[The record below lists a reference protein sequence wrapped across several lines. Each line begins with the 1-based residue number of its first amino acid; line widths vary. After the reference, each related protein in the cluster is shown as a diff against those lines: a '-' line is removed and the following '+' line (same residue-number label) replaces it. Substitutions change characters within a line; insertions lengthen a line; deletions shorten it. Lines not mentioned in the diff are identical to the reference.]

1 MHALALLAMLL
12 TASAG
17 EDSLQQLVEDLRQE
31 AREEF
36 ESIKGIDASELD
48 AYVDAFVAD
57 GLSRITRRVA
67 MEIDDDGE
75 AQAQFE
81 WVKKRENT
89 RPTVV
94 APRPCPDT
102 HRCGGCGRAS
112 SRHVASPFEVALIS
126 HDAEEAAPGLFHQ
139 RGKTARSLEDIALP
153 SVASLAR
160 RALTLTETT
169 FNASLTLAGGLL
181 TRIAAEPDGDL
192 QAPSQKPYWE
202 AHVDQDNKRAYDY
215 SALVYFEDGGVDF
228 GGGALV
234 FDDGEAILPRRGR
247 LVAFSSGPENGHRVA
262 RVERGART
270 ALALWFTCAQPE

>member
-1 MHALALLAMLL
+1 MQRLLCLLAA
-12 TASAG
+12 ASAG
-17 EDSLQQLVEDLRQE
+17 DESLQALVEDLRQE

-36 ESIKGIDASELD
+36 ENIKGIDASELD

-81 WVKKRENT
+81 FVNREQ
-89 RPTVV
+89 RPPVV
-94 APRPCPDT
+94 SPRPCPDT

-202 AHVDQDNKRAYDY
+202 AHVDQDNQRAYDY
-215 SALVYFEDGGVDF
+215 SALIYFEDGGVDF
-228 GGGALV
+228 EGGSLI
-234 FDDGEAILPRRGR
+234 FEDGETVLPRRGR

>member
-1 MHALALLAMLL
+1 MHKLALLAILL

-17 EDSLQQLVEDLRQE
+17 DDSLQALVEDLRQE

-36 ESIKGIDASELD
+36 ETMDGIDASELD

-81 WVKKRENT
+81 FVNREQ
-89 RPTVV
+89 RPPVV

-160 RALTLTETT
+160 RALTLTENA

-192 QAPSQKPYWE
+192 AAPSQKPYWE
-202 AHVDQDNKRAYDY
+202 AHVDKDNKQAYDY

-270 ALALWFTCAQPE
+270 ALALWFTCVQPE

>member
-1 MHALALLAMLL
+1 MHALALLAILL

-17 EDSLQQLVEDLRQE
+17 DDSLQALVEDLRQE

-36 ESIKGIDASELD
+36 EQIKGIDASELD
-48 AYVDAFVAD
+48 GYVDAFVAD
-57 GLSRITRRVA
+57 GLARITRRVA

-81 WVKKRENT
+81 WVKKREE
-89 RPTVV
+89 RRTVV
-94 APRPCPDT
+94 SPRPCPDT
-102 HRCGGCGRAS
+102 HRCGVCGRAS

-126 HDAEEAAPGLFHQ
+126 HNAEEAAPGLFHQ
-139 RGKTARSLEDIALP
+139 RGKTARALEDVGLP
-153 SVASLAR
+153 SIPKLAE
-160 RALTLTETT
+160 RALTITEAA

-192 QAPSQKPYWE
+192 AAPSQKPYWA
-202 AHVDQDNKRAYDY
+202 AHVDQDNKQAYDY

-234 FDDGEAILPRRGR
+234 FDDGETILPRRGR

>member
-1 MHALALLAMLL
+1 MHALALLAILL
-12 TASAG
+12 TASAT
-17 EDSLQQLVEDLRQE
+17 DPLQALVEDLRQE

-36 ESIKGIDASELD
+36 ETVKGIDASELD

-57 GLSRITRRVA
+57 GLARITRRVA

-81 WVKKRENT
+81 WVQREP
-89 RPTVV
+89 RPPTVV
-94 APRPCPDT
+94 PLPCPDT
-102 HRCGGCGRAS
+102 HRCGACGRAS
-112 SRHVASPFEVALIS
+112 LRSVASPFEVALIS
-126 HDAEEAAPGLFHQ
+126 HDTEEAAPGLFHQ
-139 RGKTARSLEDIALP
+139 RGKTARALEDVGLP
-153 SVASLAR
+153 AVSSLSK
-160 RALTLTETT
+160 RALTITEAA

-192 QAPSQKPYWE
+192 KAPSQKPYWE

-228 GGGALV
+228 GGGALI
-234 FDDGEAILPRRGR
+234 FDDGETILPRRGR

>member
-1 MHALALLAMLL
+1 MRKLAFVAILL

-17 EDSLQQLVEDLRQE
+17 EDSLQALVEDLRQE

-36 ESIKGIDASELD
+36 DNIKGIDASELD

-57 GLSRITRRVA
+57 GLSRITRRVS

-81 WVKKRENT
+81 FVNREQ
-89 RPTVV
+89 RPPVV
-94 APRPCPDT
+94 APRPCPAT
-102 HRCGGCGRAS
+102 HRCGVCGRAS
-112 SRHVASPFEVALIS
+112 LRNVASPFEVALIS
-126 HDAEEAAPGLFHQ
+126 HNAEEAAPGLFHQ
-139 RGKTARSLEDIALP
+139 RGKTARALEDVGLP
-153 SVASLAR
+153 AVASLSK
-160 RALTLTETT
+160 RALTITETA

-181 TRIAAEPDGDL
+181 TRIAAVPDGDL
-192 QAPSQKPYWE
+192 KAPSQKPYWE
-202 AHVDQDNKRAYDY
+202 AHVDQDNKRAYHY
-215 SALVYFEDGGVDF
+215 SALIYFEDGGVDF
-228 GGGALV
+228 GGGALI

-262 RVERGART
+262 RVEQGART

>member
-1 MHALALLAMLL
+1 MQQLALLAMLL
-12 TASAG
+12 TARAST
-17 EDSLQQLVEDLRQE
+17 DSLGALVEDLRQE

-36 ESIKGIDASELD
+36 ESMDGIDASELD
-48 AYVDAFVAD
+48 GYVDAFVAD
-57 GLSRITRRVA
+57 GLARITRRVA

-81 WVKKRENT
+81 WVQREP
-89 RPTVV
+89 RPPVV

-102 HRCGGCGRAS
+102 HRCGVCGRTS

-126 HDAEEAAPGLFHQ
+126 NNAEEAAPGLFHQ

-160 RALTLTETT
+160 RALTLTENA

-192 QAPSQKPYWE
+192 AAPAQKPYWE
-202 AHVDQDNKRAYDY
+202 AHVDQDNQQAYDY

-228 GGGALV
+228 EGGALV
-234 FDDGEAILPRRGR
+234 FDDGETILPRRGR

>member
-1 MHALALLAMLL
+1 MHKLALLAILL

-17 EDSLQQLVEDLRQE
+17 DDPLQALVEDLRQE

-36 ESIKGIDASELD
+36 ETMDGIDASELD
-48 AYVDAFVAD
+48 GYVDAFVAD
-57 GLSRITRRVA
+57 GLARITRRVS

-81 WVKKRENT
+81 FVNREQ
-89 RPTVV
+89 RPPVV
-94 APRPCPDT
+94 SPRPCPDT
-102 HRCGGCGRAS
+102 HRCGVCGRAS
-112 SRHVASPFEVALIS
+112 SRNVASPFEVALIS
-126 HDAEEAAPGLFHQ
+126 HNAEEAAPGLFHQ
-139 RGKTARSLEDIALP
+139 RGKTARALDDVGLP
-153 SVASLAR
+153 SVVQLSK
-160 RALTLTETT
+160 RALTITEAA

-192 QAPSQKPYWE
+192 KAPSQKPYWE
-202 AHVDQDNKRAYDY
+202 AHVDKDNKQAYDY

-228 GGGALV
+228 EGGSLI
-234 FDDGEAILPRRGR
+234 FEDGETVLPRRGR

-270 ALALWFTCAQPE
+270 ALALWFTCVQPE